1 MRFEAALELLLV
13 HCQGEIGKII
23 ISGAPGIPGA
33 SVLEKMNHINEV
45 DDSLRRF
52 VTTEPRAHAV
62 GEVGS
67 VGAMLSAGV
76 VPGLHRANEP
86 DWNGHV
92 FRATLPVIAGVMAV
106 VLLAAWALTHYFPG
120 AQTLGEAFRS
130 L

>member
-1 MRFEAALELLLV
+1 MASTA
-13 HCQGEIGKII
+13 GM
-23 ISGAPGIPGA
+23 SGSSIPR
-33 SVLEKMNHINEV
+33 V
-45 DDSLRRF
+45 
-52 VTTEPRAHAV
+52 
-62 GEVGS
+62 
-67 VGAMLSAGV
+67 
-76 VPGLHRANEP
+76 HRANEP